1 MRRLVAIAMP
11 LTLLAACV
19 APPPGPYPGKPGR
32 ELTYLCDD
40 RTTVTMHPGSDA
52 IAVLN
57 SGLELRLPQYPS
69 VSGSR
74 YSNGAHEFRGGGIT
88 GVWVVPQRAPVVCWL
103 KQ

>member
-11 LTLLAACV
+11 LALLAACV
-19 APPPGPYPGKPGR
+19 ARPPGPYPGRPGP

-40 RTTVTMHPGSDA
+40 RTTVSMHPGSDA

-69 VSGSR
+69 VPGFR
-74 YSNGAHEFRGGGIT
+74 YSNGAHEFRGGGTT
-88 GVWVVPQRAPVVCWL
+88 GIWVVPQRAPVVCWL
-103 KQ
+103 KR